1 MVDSLSDSLST
12 RLSMEILEVMVWFF
26 VIMEICYKIIQ
37 LDWLLGRAITLKARV
52 WASYVKED
60 LHGKARKEPA
70 DVYTHQSILLLRV
83 KALRFLLT
91 YWIPDNGNS
100 SLKIFGNNCFERC
113 QLKVYF

>member
-1 MVDSLSDSLST
+1 
-12 RLSMEILEVMVWFF
+12 
-26 VIMEICYKIIQ
+26 MEICYKLIQ

-52 WASYVKED
+52 RASYVKED

-70 DVYTHQSILLLRV
+70 VSVFTHQSILLLRV
-83 KALRFLLT
+83 KALRLLLT

-100 SLKIFGNNCFERC
+100 SLKIFGIKCFERR

>member
-1 MVDSLSDSLST
+1 
-12 RLSMEILEVMVWFF
+12 
-26 VIMEICYKIIQ
+26 MEICYKLIQ

-52 WASYVKED
+52 QASYVKED

-70 DVYTHQSILLLRV
+70 VNVFTHQPILLLRV

-91 YWIPDNGNS
+91 YLIPDNGNS
-100 SLKIFGNNCFERC
+100 SLKIFGNKCFERC